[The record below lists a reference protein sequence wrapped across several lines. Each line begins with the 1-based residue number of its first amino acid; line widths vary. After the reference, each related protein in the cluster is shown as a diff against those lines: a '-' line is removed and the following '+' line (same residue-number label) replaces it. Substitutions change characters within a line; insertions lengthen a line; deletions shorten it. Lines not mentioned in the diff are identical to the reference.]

1 MRCRKRICFRHL
13 LKNMRERDME
23 NINSLLNSEF
33 LDLSPGQVQV
43 INQMLKDKLLIEY
56 KKQDRSGIYGY
67 TQRSFAY
74 NSNRIEGSTLTERQT
89 ASLFE
94 TGTIMPEG
102 DAIFRSKDIEEMN
115 GHFAMFNHMLETV
128 ENTLTEKIIK
138 KYHYL
143 LKIGVFEDRAN
154 GYPVGE
160 FKRFYNMVSDIDTAN
175 PEEVSDRMNVLIAA
189 YEKMEAIDLLEL
201 AKFHAEFEKI
211 HPFQDG
217 NGRTGRIVLF
227 KECLYKGVL
236 PFIIADDNK
245 PEYYRML
252 NLAQSKKEYEGLV
265 SYFIKEQ
272 QRYFTVLQKFLYF
285 YEP

>member
-1 MRCRKRICFRHL
+1 MRNINNL
-13 LKNMRERDME
+13 LKLD
-23 NINSLLNSEF
+23 F
-33 LDLSPGQVQV
+33 LDLSSEQIQV
-43 INQMLKDKLLIEY
+43 INQVLKDKLLIEY
-56 KKQDRSGIYGY
+56 KKKDRSGIYGY

-102 DAIFRSKDIEEMN
+102 DTIFRSKDIEEMN
-115 GHFAMFNHMLETV
+115 GHFAMFNQMLETI
-128 ENTLTEKIIK
+128 EKPLTEELVK

-160 FKRFYNMVSDIDTAN
+160 YKRFYNMVSDIETAN
-175 PEEVSDRMNVLIAA
+175 PNEVSDRMNVLIVE
-189 YEKMEAIDLLEL
+189 YEEMEMIDLLEL

-217 NGRTGRIVLF
+217 NGRIGRIVLF

-236 PFIIADDNK
+236 PFIIFDDNK

-252 NLAQSKKEYEGLV
+252 NLAQNKKEYEGLV
-265 SYFIKEQ
+265 SYFRKEQ
-272 QRYFTVLQKFLYF
+272 QIYFTMLQKFLYM
-285 YEP
+285 YK